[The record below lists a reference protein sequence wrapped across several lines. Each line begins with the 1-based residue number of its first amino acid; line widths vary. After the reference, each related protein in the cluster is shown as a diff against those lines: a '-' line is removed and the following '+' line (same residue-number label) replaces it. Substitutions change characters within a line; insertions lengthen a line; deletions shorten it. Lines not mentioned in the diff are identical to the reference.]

1 MEQNDNYLKYSQLL
15 INLISSYFNK
25 KKLSL
30 ALEENDFKWLYRFGK
45 SHKIGAT
52 LYFALSFNDAFK
64 EEKIEKAFESFYA
77 SCLKKT
83 ILFEQERAKLYSFFN
98 ENGIDFLPLKGINFC
113 TYYPEYGMREFADND
128 ILFDKKYAKKVRNY
142 FLKEGYKVE
151 TYGNG
156 PHDVYQKAPSLNFEM
171 HRFLFNPEAEFGP
184 ISDYFINI
192 LKASPIKEGHE
203 HVMSNEDS
211 YHYFI
216 AHAYKHFS
224 HGGCGVRTLIDIA
237 LYLERFPLNREELD
251 KALQRSGLYE
261 FEQSI
266 SSLSLK
272 IFRGNELSKEE
283 ADMFLYIMYSGAY
296 GTMEHHVLNNVTKQS
311 KFGYIMH
318 RLFPPLSYYKN
329 CKPWAYYS
337 IIGIPIAWFMRLVRA
352 LIHRG
357 KNIKEE
363 IRIVKESE
371 R

>member
-15 INLISSYFNK
+15 INLISSYFHK

-64 EEKIEKAFESFYA
+64 EEKIAKAFESFYA

-184 ISDYFINI
+184 ISDYFINEVFVHRNN
-192 LKASPIKEGHE
+192 LTKW
-203 HVMSNEDS
+203 SN
-211 YHYFI
+211 I
-216 AHAYKHFS
+216 
-224 HGGCGVRTLIDIA
+224 ID
-237 LYLERFPLNREELD
+237 F
-251 KALQRSGLYE
+251 
-261 FEQSI
+261 F
-266 SSLSLK
+266 
-272 IFRGNELSKEE
+272 F
-283 ADMFLYIMYSGAY
+283 
-296 GTMEHHVLNNVTKQS
+296 
-311 KFGYIMH
+311 
-318 RLFPPLSYYKN
+318 N
-329 CKPWAYYS
+329 CC
-337 IIGIPIAWFMRLVRA
+337 
-352 LIHRG
+352 
-357 KNIKEE
+357 
-363 IRIVKESE
+363 
-371 R
+371 